1 MRLPTIPVKLNL
13 GIARE
18 NLNNDSELI
27 AAIAKV
33 LIEDLPQLVAEL
45 RGSFEKNDGKHV
57 KLIAHTIKGLA
68 SNFQAEPLMQL
79 SEKLELEHSLL
90 TDHEAELLISE
101 IAQASEATI
110 NALSEAIST
119 GLYKS

>member
-1 MRLPTIPVKLNL
+1 MSLPTISVKLNL

-18 NLNNDSELI
+18 NLNNDSDLI

-33 LIEDLPQLVAEL
+33 LIEDLPQLVSEL
-45 RGSFEKNDGKHV
+45 RSFFEKNDGKNV
-57 KLIAHTIKGLA
+57 QLMAHTIKGLA

-79 SEKLELEHSLL
+79 SEKLELKHKSLS
-90 TDHEAELLISE
+90 DREAGLLISE

-110 NALSEAIST
+110 CALIEALST
-119 GLYKS
+119 GL